1 MQASLSGSNSYGAN
15 SISDTDGSPTSV
27 SDVTPAMPLLD
38 DVKDKSRKII
48 HNIGS
53 GSRPVSAEFNIGDV
67 EGEWRGTLQGV
78 HVE

>member
-1 MQASLSGSNSYGAN
+1 M
-15 SISDTDGSPTSV
+15 SDTDGSPTSV
-27 SDVTPAMPLLD
+27 SDSTPAMPLLG

-67 EGEWRGTLQGV
+67 EGVLTAWLRDEKGPGGV
-78 HVE
+78 LLSLWVYV